1 MDDLPFA
8 LWLGMIPTVTAES
21 KGLWRMLAI
30 SHIRSE
36 YSSLPSTSGAGIPT
50 GRT

>member
-1 MDDLPFA
+1 MDDLPLA
-8 LWLGMIPTVTAES
+8 LWLGMIPTVTVES

-36 YSSLPSTSGAGIPT
+36 YSSLPSTSGAGIPAGIT
-50 GRT
+50 